1 MSACLLGNVHRRLIN
16 FASPPIKKGDSG
28 TVPLFLAEA
37 YWSPSAH
44 LIFEPVAPST
54 HYPTSSIGQDT
65 HESWLKCF
73 KINAAY
79 HKNLCNCYNSSWK
92 NLAVLDIEKQL
103 LKLMV

>member
-1 MSACLLGNVHRRLIN
+1 MELFHFFLLKLI
-16 FASPPIKKGDSG
+16 G
-28 TVPLFLAEA
+28 
-37 YWSPSAH
+37 AH

-92 NLAVLDIEKQL
+92 NLAVLDIQKQQCYRWS
-103 LKLMV
+103 MVHKT